1 MCEES
6 LKARL
11 KSYSPYSKFKVGA
24 SLQCGDDV
32 ISGNQFTIYIIK
44 IKIFIIGCNVE
55 NASYGLTVCAE
66 RTAVVKVNRLKGLSA
81 DTMMKIPLFRQYQ
94 RESPRWTLWPLQPMW
109 RETMSVLVAC
119 AGSTTREN

>member
-24 SLQCGDDV
+24 ALQCGDDV

-66 RTAVVKVNRLKGLSA
+66 RTAVVKVSRLKDLSA
-81 DTMMKIPLFRQYQ
+81 VTMKMSLFRQYQ
-94 RESPRWTLWPLQPMW
+94 RESLRWTLWPLQPMW

-119 AGSTTREN
+119 AGSSTKEN